1 MLRLILLL
9 ATLGWSAFSF
19 SAIQILATRVILNE
33 AEKEQS
39 FTIRNTGDMPSL
51 VQVWLAEKDNN
62 SMAISNDI
70 PLVITP
76 PVARINTNRSKVF
89 RFFPTEEVTMTLA
102 KDRESMFWI
111 NALDVPAIN
120 DDATPVNKLNIA
132 FRTRIKAFYRPAGLS
147 GTLIEAAENLEWTV
161 KKEAGKWTYG
171 VTNNSPYHISFAR
184 FSLVG
189 DGKKEIATLP
199 GDMIEPYS
207 SKKIVFEHVN
217 HNVVEMN
224 YQYITDLGAF
234 VFKKLTL

>member
-1 MLRLILLL
+1 MLRMILFFI
-9 ATLGWSAFSF
+9 TLGWSVFSF

-51 VQVWLAEKDNN
+51 VQIWLAEKSNS
-62 SMAISNDI
+62 SMAITNDI

-76 PVARINTNRSKVF
+76 PVARINANRSKVF
-89 RFFPTEEVTMTLA
+89 RFFPTEEAATALA

-111 NALDVPAIN
+111 NALDVPAI
-120 DDATPVNKLNIA
+120 DDNAESGNKLDIA

-147 GTLIEAAENLEWTV
+147 GTLIEAAENLKWTV
-161 KKEAGKWTYG
+161 KKEKAKWTYT
-171 VTNNSPYHISFAR
+171 VTNDSPYHISFSR
-184 FSLVG
+184 FTLLG
-189 DGKKEIATLP
+189 DGDKELETLP
-199 GDMIEPYS
+199 GEMIDPYS
-207 SKKIVFEHVN
+207 SKKIVFNRVSN
-217 HNVVEMN
+217 NVVEMN